1 MESNMR
7 SSAIFV
13 AILSAV
19 GSFELAAVAATPATV
34 IFKPVDPWNIDY
46 SDDSCALRRNFSD
59 GKRRISLEMRQFSPD
74 ITFYLTLASAEIKMS
89 SGFPKAGFAPDS
101 EMRTIKPP
109 VYLQYGS
116 GVTGMQWPDRLLTP
130 EEVQAA
136 AKGTS
141 WDPVIRDRREAKV
154 TGLNLAGRLPPI
166 FLQTGEMHRPMVA
179 MRACLDELMTHW
191 GIDAQAQHSLSQT
204 VKPLDWEKW
213 VPKIQADYPAEM
225 LSKLKSGI
233 VRVRLTIDGTGKP
246 ISCHLQMKS
255 QDPAF
260 ETTACGRM
268 LKFARF
274 SPALDAGG
282 KPIASYWTNT
292 INYLVN

>member
-1 MESNMR
+1 MR
-7 SSAIFV
+7 ISAILV
-13 AILSAV
+13 ATVALAGITPLS
-19 GSFELAAVAATPATV
+19 AVAATPAATV
-34 IFKPVDPWNIDY
+34 LKPTDPWNIDY

-74 ITFYLTLASAEIKMS
+74 ITFYLTLASAEIKMN

-101 EMRTIKPP
+101 PMQTIKPP

-116 GVTGMQWPDRLLTP
+116 GVTGVQWPEQLLTP

-136 AKGTS
+136 AKGTY

-154 TGLNLAGRLPPI
+154 TGLNLGGRLPLM
-166 FLQTGEMHRPMVA
+166 FLETGEMHGPMRA

-191 GIDAQAQHSLSQT
+191 GIDAKAQQKLSRT
-204 VKPLDWEKW
+204 VKPLEWEKW
-213 VPKIQADYPAEM
+213 VPKIQADYPVGM
-225 LSKLKSGI
+225 LNKLKSGI
-233 VRVRLTIDGTGKP
+233 VRVRLIIDGTGKP
-246 ISCHLQMKS
+246 ITCHMQMKS

-260 ETTACGRM
+260 EKTACDKM

-274 SPALDAGG
+274 TPALDAEG
-282 KPIASYWTNT
+282 KPITSYWTNT